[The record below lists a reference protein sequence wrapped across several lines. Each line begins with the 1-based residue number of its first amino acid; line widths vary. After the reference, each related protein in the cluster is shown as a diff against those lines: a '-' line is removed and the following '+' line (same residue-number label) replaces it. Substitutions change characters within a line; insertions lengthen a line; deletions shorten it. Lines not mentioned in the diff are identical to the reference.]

1 MPGLG
6 LQTNL
11 GALTAIS
18 NLGRISRAM
27 HQSIGRLSSGLR
39 IQSAADDPAGFA
51 IAARMDARLRGSR
64 QALRNVHD
72 AISLL
77 QTAEGGYQTQSDLLR
92 RMRELSVQAASDGI
106 SDDERDYLDAEFQL
120 LEQEM
125 ARVAITGEF
134 NGIDLLGAAGLVST
148 LTFQVGPGDGDA
160 VTVDL
165 PTLDPSVLGLG
176 TANLQ
181 DVVAAG
187 DAIEAVDG
195 AIQQLNEHRAAL
207 GSEINLMTLRADHLT
222 RAIENQAASLSQIR
236 DVDMARESAEL
247 AKQQVLQQA
256 AVAMLAQANAT
267 PSLILRLLG

>member
-256 AVAMLAQANAT
+256 AVARLAQANAT

>member
-256 AVAMLAQANAT
+256 AAAMLAQANAT